1 MTDSDAVYTRFTAEM
16 PVFMSQVYDTLVFY
30 VPEYERVRASLI
42 AHARPAEDADKVV
55 AELMCVVGKRLDAA
69 VDLFTLAAG
78 DNYDLFAAY
87 MKRRA
92 RHCLEKELC
101 DRYAVLGS
109 QEELPRM
116 FQFDRIFAALKVQP
130 LPPAVG

>member
-16 PVFMSQVYDTLVFY
+16 PVFMSQVYDTLVFH
-30 VPEYERVRASLI
+30 VPEYERVRASLS
-42 AHARPAEDADKVV
+42 ARPAEDADKVV
-55 AELMCVVGKRLDAA
+55 AELMRVVGKRLDAA

>member
-30 VPEYERVRASLI
+30 VPEYERVRASLS
-42 AHARPAEDADKVV
+42 ARPAEDADKVV
-55 AELMCVVGKRLDAA
+55 AELMRVVGKRLDAA